1 MDARL
6 AHSLISQ
13 TFAAFLA
20 RHFAAEK
27 GYRADTVPEAA
38 ALAEAC
44 DFVLTYRDAMRF
56 RLLCIV
62 DCEAHPDRRF
72 VPSPE
77 ALQEIGRSCLKYGGK
92 AHGSRVPVL
101 IQVME
106 VGRAHLSPADQQRLA
121 PYRRHSLFSRVL
133 MHAWIV
139 SPNQRAVWT
148 NMPFKGWFGERRFI
162 ERLLVAPR
170 ASRAIGYVP

>member
-6 AHSLISQ
+6 AHSLTSR
-13 TFAAFLA
+13 TFATFLA
-20 RHFAAEK
+20 RRFAAEK
-27 GYRADTVPEAA
+27 GYRADPVPEAA

-44 DFVLTYRDAMRF
+44 DVVLTYRDGMRF

-77 ALQEIGRSCLKYGGK
+77 ALQEIGRACLKYGGK
-92 AHGSRVPVL
+92 AHGGRVPVL

-106 VGRAHLSPADQQRLA
+106 VGSAQVSPADQERLA
-121 PYRRHSLFSRVL
+121 AYRRHSLLSRVL
-133 MHAWIV
+133 MHAWII

-162 ERLLVAPR
+162 ERLMAAR
-170 ASRAIGYVP
+170 RDSGAMG